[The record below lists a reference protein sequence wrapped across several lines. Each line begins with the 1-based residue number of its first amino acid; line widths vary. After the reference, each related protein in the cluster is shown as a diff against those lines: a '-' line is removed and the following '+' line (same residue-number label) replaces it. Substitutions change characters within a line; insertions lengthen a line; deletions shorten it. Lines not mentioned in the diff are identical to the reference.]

1 MDVRVLTSVKVGKKL
16 KSKLKKNLRELQNK
30 RLKGTPDRFK
40 EEDVLQLME
49 RNRAVTEQ
57 FWNENEGYI
66 WVG

>member
-1 MDVRVLTSVKVGKKL
+1 MDVEVLTSVKVGKKFNR
-16 KSKLKKNLRELQNK
+16 KLKKNLQKLQDQ
-30 RLKGTPDRFK
+30 RLNGTPDRFK

-49 RNRAVTEQ
+49 RNRGKTEQ

>member
-1 MDVRVLTSVKVGKKL
+1 MDVKVLTSVKVGKKFNR
-16 KSKLKKNLRELQNK
+16 KLKKNLQKLQDQ
-30 RLKGTPDRFK
+30 RLNGTPDRFK

-49 RNRAVTEQ
+49 RNRGKTEQ

>member
-1 MDVRVLTSVKVGKKL
+1 MDVKVLTSVKVGKKFNR
-16 KSKLKKNLRELQNK
+16 KLKKNLQKLQDQ

-49 RNRAVTEQ
+49 RNRSKTEQ